1 MTRTGLA
8 PKLARH
14 REEPLVEIHADDAV
28 RFGLKAGDLA
38 KVSTPQGA
46 SVFRVALSDG
56 QRPGEIFTPI
66 HWTDQISTGGRTGLL
81 PRPLVDPISG
91 QPGYKSTPAML
102 ARVDTEWKGFLILR
116 GETPVKV
123 PCLWATRV
131 AVPGGALYEIAG
143 NGDPARI
150 EACLPKGER
159 VEAIDP
165 ARGTRRVAI
174 LVEGRLAGVLILTR
188 TCSLARLADRPTGGQ
203 RCRPRRACRAR
214 AGRTGRQGRDRL
226 RVLRHRPQPDRRG
239 HSRAASGR
247 CARHRQGAGR
257 GHQLRLVPPG
267 SCHHSQS
274 GSDPYPRGGPRC
286 RRMN

>member
-1 MTRTGLA
+1 
-8 PKLARH
+8 
-14 REEPLVEIHADDAV
+14 
-28 RFGLKAGDLA
+28 
-38 KVSTPQGA
+38 
-46 SVFRVALSDG
+46 
-56 QRPGEIFTPI
+56 
-66 HWTDQISTGGRTGLL
+66 
-81 PRPLVDPISG
+81 
-91 QPGYKSTPAML
+91 ML

-188 TCSLARLADRPTGGQ
+188 TGLLPSRDWLIGQLAASDVGPAVLAARGPGAQPDKGATVCVCFDIGLNQIVAAIRAQHLVDVPAIGKALGAGTNCGS
-203 RCRPRRACRAR
+203 CRPALATILNQVQT
-214 AGRTGRQGRDRL
+214 RTHEEALD
-226 RVLRHRPQPDRRG
+226 
-239 HSRAASGR
+239 AAE
-247 CARHRQGAGR
+247 
-257 GHQLRLVPPG
+257 
-267 SCHHSQS
+267 
-274 GSDPYPRGGPRC
+274 
-286 RRMN
+286 

>member
-1 MTRTGLA
+1 MARPLPDWPLTLNTGRYRDQWHTMTRTGLA

-28 RFGLKAGDLA
+28 RFDLKAGDLA

-116 GETPVKV
+116 EKRRSRCRACGPRGS
-123 PCLWATRV
+123 PCRA
-131 AVPGGALYEIAG
+131 
-143 NGDPARI
+143 ARSM
-150 EACLPKGER
+150 K
-159 VEAIDP
+159 
-165 ARGTRRVAI
+165 
-174 LVEGRLAGVLILTR
+174 
-188 TCSLARLADRPTGGQ
+188 SLAMAIRRGSRPACPRASGSKPSTPRAAPAAWRSSSKGGW
-203 RCRPRRACRAR
+203 RAC
-214 AGRTGRQGRDRL
+214 
-226 RVLRHRPQPDRRG
+226 
-239 HSRAASGR
+239 
-247 CARHRQGAGR
+247 
-257 GHQLRLVPPG
+257 
-267 SCHHSQS
+267 
-274 GSDPYPRGGPRC
+274 
-286 RRMN
+286 